1 MEAKF
6 IDINVDVGEGI
17 GNESILMPII
27 SSCNIACGGH
37 AGDSESMRMIVK
49 LATANNVKIGAHP
62 SFPDKANF
70 GRKQM
75 DISCAALYTS
85 IKGQIDNLMTIL
97 EQENTRLNH
106 VKPHGA
112 LYNLAAVDDKAAS
125 VIIEVMKNFIL
136 PVKLFVP
143 FNSVIEK
150 KAIENNIP
158 IKYEAF
164 ADRNYNDD
172 GTLVSRNEKNA
183 LIHDSEQMFDHVF
196 RMISSQKVK
205 TISGS
210 EIKIL
215 ADTFCIHGDNPK
227 AVDLIQDLS
236 KRLREKSIQIK

>member
-112 LYNLAAVDDKAAS
+112 LYNDMVANEQLAEQVVQLIKSIDPNLKIMTLAHS
-125 VIIEVMKNFIL
+125 QVIDICKKNEMPFIQ
-136 PVKLFVP
+136 
-143 FNSVIEK
+143 EG
-150 KAIENNIP
+150 
-158 IKYEAF
+158 F
-164 ADRNYNDD
+164 ADRRYQKINQLRNRRLEGAVLENSNDVLEQIQNFIDGKVQLYNLEYFPIQVQSICLHSDTK
-172 GTLVSRNEKNA
+172 GAVNLSRMIHDFLKEKNIA
-183 LIHDSEQMFDHVF
+183 I
-196 RMISSQKVK
+196 
-205 TISGS
+205 
-210 EIKIL
+210 
-215 ADTFCIHGDNPK
+215 A
-227 AVDLIQDLS
+227 
-236 KRLREKSIQIK
+236 

>member
-1 MEAKF
+1 MGTGF

-37 AGDSESMRMIVK
+37 AGDTETMRKVVK
-49 LATANNVKIGAHP
+49 LAAANNVKIGAHP

-70 GRKQM
+70 GRKPM

-85 IKGQIDNLMTIL
+85 IKAQIDDLMIIL
-97 EQENTRLNH
+97 KEENTRLNH

-112 LYNLAAVDDKAAS
+112 LYNMAAIDHKKAF

-150 KAIENNIP
+150 MAIENNIP
-158 IKYEAF
+158 IRYEAF
-164 ADRNYNDD
+164 ADRNYNED
-172 GTLVSRNEKNA
+172 GSLVSRNENNA
-183 LIHDSEQMFDHVF
+183 LIHESEQMFNHVY

-205 TISGS
+205 TIIGS

-227 AVDLIQDLS
+227 AIDLIQDLI
-236 KRLREKSIQIK
+236 KRLLEKGIQIK

>member
-37 AGDSESMRMIVK
+37 AGDEESMRMVVK
-49 LATANNVKIGAHP
+49 LAAANNVKIGAHP
-62 SFPDKANF
+62 SFQDKTNF
-70 GRKQM
+70 GRKPM

-85 IKGQIDNLMTIL
+85 IKGQIDNLMIIL
-97 EQENTRLNH
+97 EEEKARLNH

-112 LYNLAAVDDKAAS
+112 LYNLAAVDEKKAS

-136 PVKLFVP
+136 PVKLYVP
-143 FNSVIEK
+143 FNSIIEK
-150 KAIENNIP
+150 IAIENNIP
-158 IKYEAF
+158 IRYEAF
-164 ADRNYNDD
+164 ADRNYNED
-172 GTLVSRNEKNA
+172 GSLVSRNENNA
-183 LIHDSEQMFDHVF
+183 LIHESEQMFDHVY

-205 TISGS
+205 TISGL

-227 AVDLIQDLS
+227 AVDLIQYLS
-236 KRLREKSIQIK
+236 KRMLEMGIQIK

>member
-37 AGDSESMRMIVK
+37 AGDSESMRMVVK

-227 AVDLIQDLS
+227 AVDLIQDLN

>member
-1 MEAKF
+1 MS
-6 IDINVDVGEGI
+6 IDINADVGEGI

-37 AGDSESMRMIVK
+37 AGDSESMRMVVK

-150 KAIENNIP
+150 MAIENNIP

>member
-37 AGDSESMRMIVK
+37 IGDEETMRMVVK
-49 LATANNVKIGAHP
+49 LAAANNVKIGAHP

-70 GRKQM
+70 GRKPM

-85 IKGQIDNLMTIL
+85 IKGQIDDLMIIL
-97 EQENTRLNH
+97 EEENARLNH

-112 LYNLAAVDDKAAS
+112 LYNLAAVDEKKAS

-136 PVKLFVP
+136 PVKLYVP
-143 FNSVIEK
+143 FNSIIEK
-150 KAIENNIP
+150 MAIENNIP
-158 IKYEAF
+158 IRYEAF
-164 ADRNYNDD
+164 ADRNYNED
-172 GTLVSRNEKNA
+172 GTLVSRNQNNA
-183 LIHDSEQMFDHVF
+183 LIYESEQMFYHVF

-227 AVDLIQDLS
+227 AVDLIQYLS
-236 KRLREKSIQIK
+236 KRMLEKGILIK